1 MTLTRRLYR
10 FDEVRAALLWCL
22 RVRRLQEA
30 LFWLQELEDSLYG
43 GEARRV
49 LLWAWVLTCG
59 MRNMSWLVTWSAE
72 SHTREGRRLLA
83 YQLMKS
89 DAESMDSSIWCLFW
103 SVAVLDNG
111 VGRLWWAWR
120 AMCCVEDPVEF
131 WQPLVDASTDE
142 RLDSVLDALQQD
154 MKSYNML
161 ARCVACA
168 VSHCWSQLPKTC
180 WWVLPLEIPSH
191 LTTAVESAV
200 QTHVRGAR
208 AFEIPWDCLFG
219 MCWRGLGG
227 ATDLAALRLDDLQG
241 APCWKVGA
249 IAAATN
255 DNVLEEFYDTAF
267 KGCDVPDEWSAA
279 DRRKSHGEAAGPGPL
294 NRWWRNWVGNERLF
308 VFGRDYNGLMVW
320 LRGQRIEG
328 GLPIMER
335 ILELYKGLAVTAGG
349 SGVITPNFAAKKF
362 TCTT

>member
-22 RVRRLQEA
+22 RSRRLQEA

-49 LLWAWVLTCG
+49 LLWAWIMTCG
-59 MRNMSWLVTWSAE
+59 LRNMTWLVAWSAE
-72 SHTREGRRLLA
+72 SQTRQGRRLLA

-89 DAESMDSSIWCLFW
+89 SADAKDSSIWCLFW
-103 SVAVLDNG
+103 SVAVLEKG
-111 VGRLWWAWR
+111 VGQLWWAWR
-120 AMCCVEDPVEF
+120 QMCCIEDPVEF

-154 MKSYNML
+154 MKSYNLL
-161 ARCVACA
+161 AQCVACA
-168 VSHCWSQLPKTC
+168 ATHCWSQLPKSS
-180 WWVLPLEIPSH
+180 WVSLVPEIP
-191 LTTAVESAV
+191 LLLVDAVESSV
-200 QTHVRGAR
+200 KTHVRGAR

-219 MCWRGLGG
+219 MRWRGLGG
-227 ATDLAALRLDDLQG
+227 ATDLATIGLTELKAS
-241 APCWKVGA
+241 PCWKV
-249 IAAATN
+249 AATAAV
-255 DNVLEEFYDTAF
+255 DDTTVEAFFDTAF
-267 KGCDVPDEWSAA
+267 KGCDIPDEWSAA

-294 NRWWRNWVGNERLF
+294 SRWWRNWVGTDRLF
-308 VFGRDYNGLMVW
+308 VFGRDYDGLMVW

-335 ILELYKGLAVTAGG
+335 ILELYKGLRMKGSVAVA
-349 SGVITPNFAAKKF
+349 PNFGSKKF
-362 TCTT
+362 THMT